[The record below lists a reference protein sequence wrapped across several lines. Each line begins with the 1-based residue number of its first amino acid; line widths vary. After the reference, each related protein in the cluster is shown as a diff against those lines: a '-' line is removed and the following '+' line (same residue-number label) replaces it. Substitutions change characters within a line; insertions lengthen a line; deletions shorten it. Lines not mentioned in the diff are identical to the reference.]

1 MADSATRPS
10 IAMASRRQG
19 GWYPLVVALG
29 CAAAY
34 GVFLLLPYYVNH
46 LDAFPLEEVAAGDHH
61 PKDLWPLDTALGGIV
76 FRLGG
81 IVTVLVGP
89 GVELGVLAWALLW
102 LHRDRAAPWRLRGT
116 SLVAAVVASS
126 TLVWLV
132 TPFGTALM
140 KWWLD

>member
-1 MADSATRPS
+1 M
-10 IAMASRRQG
+10 
-19 GWYPLVVALG
+19 
-29 CAAAY
+29 
-34 GVFLLLPYYVNH
+34 
-46 LDAFPLEEVAAGDHH
+46 
-61 PKDLWPLDTALGGIV
+61 